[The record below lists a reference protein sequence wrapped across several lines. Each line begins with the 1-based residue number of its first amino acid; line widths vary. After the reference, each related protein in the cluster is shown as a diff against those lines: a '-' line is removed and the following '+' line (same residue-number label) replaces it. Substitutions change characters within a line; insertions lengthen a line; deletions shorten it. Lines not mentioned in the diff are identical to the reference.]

1 MTDGSS
7 LSETLARWY
16 AGEPQAL
23 DKLIEENHEWVHRVV
38 RARLGEGLRKKL
50 DSMDIVQE
58 AMGEFLRYGPRVR
71 VESEDHFRNL
81 LARIVENV
89 IRDEHDWYHARRRAM
104 SREQRLPAGSVID
117 LQRSAALTRP
127 DRAAEKGEHRAEV
140 RLAMELLDP
149 DERRVVL
156 LRQWEGL
163 EFAEVGERLG
173 LTADA
178 ARMRFQRAL
187 PRLAAK
193 VGEIRAGRLR
203 ELEPE

>member
-104 SREQRLPAGSVID
+104 SREQRLPADSVID

-163 EFAEVGERLG
+163 EFAEVGARLG

>member
-1 MTDGSS
+1 MTNESS
-7 LSETLARWY
+7 LSDTLTRWY
-16 AGEPQAL
+16 AGESQAL
-23 DKLIEENHEWVHRVV
+23 DKLLEENQEWVHRRV

-50 DSMDIVQE
+50 DSMDVVQE

-71 VESEDHFRNL
+71 VESEEHFRNL
-81 LARIVENV
+81 MVRIVENV
-89 IRDEHDWYHARRRAM
+89 IRDEHDWFHARRRAM
-104 SREQRLPAGSVID
+104 SREQRIPTDSVID
-117 LQRSAALTRP
+117 LQRSAAVTRP

-140 RLAMELLDP
+140 RLAIELLDP
-149 DERRVVL
+149 DERRVIL

-163 EFAEVGERLG
+163 EFAEIGERLG

-193 VGEIRAGRLR
+193 VGEIRGGRLR
-203 ELEPE
+203 ELDSE